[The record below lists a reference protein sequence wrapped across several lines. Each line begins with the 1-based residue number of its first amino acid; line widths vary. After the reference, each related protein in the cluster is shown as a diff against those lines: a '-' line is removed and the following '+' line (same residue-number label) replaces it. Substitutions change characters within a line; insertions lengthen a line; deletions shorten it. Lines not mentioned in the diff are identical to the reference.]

1 MKRNFVIILSLF
13 IFLTSSAVF
22 SGDWDEYAD
31 LDHAWDGQKTITNK
45 EFEQVMDALQE
56 KQKKKEEKRK
66 RKKAKKISGG
76 GTSLHNELN
85 PDKEIKG
92 IDLKFSEDEGGIVNI
107 PVYMYIDGKKL
118 DKGYYKVTAEK
129 SNDGKVYLSFYQ
141 SQYLMGKV
149 EATETEDDF
158 EEDNVDFAKVV
169 GYSDSFV
176 KIIFGNIN
184 LNAYVY
190 IPYSE

>member
-1 MKRNFVIILSLF
+1 MKRSFVIILGFF

-22 SGDWDEYAD
+22 SEGWDDFAD
-31 LDHAWDGQKTITNK
+31 LDHAWDGQKTVTNK
-45 EFEQVMDALQE
+45 EFEQAIDTLQG
-56 KQKKKEEKRK
+56 KKKKREERRKKR
-66 RKKAKKISGG
+66 KAKKISGG

-92 IDLKFSEDEGGIVNI
+92 IDVKFSEDEGCILNI
-107 PVYMYIDGKKL
+107 PVYIYIDGKKL

-129 SNDGKVYLSFYQ
+129 SDNGKVYLNFYQ
-141 SQYLMGKV
+141 SHYLMGKV

-158 EEDNVDFAKVV
+158 EEDNVDFAKIT

-176 KIIFGNIN
+176 KVIFGNIK